1 MLTWGLL
8 MVGLVLLVIGVATGI
23 WIIIGIAVIVI
34 IADVL
39 LVVRRVSRVRRSG
52 AEATG
57 QPETAASSTPIEPTE
72 STEDLDYIEKLK
84 ILAQTRDE
92 GIITEEEFEKK
103 KNEILRDST

>member
-1 MLTWGLL
+1 
-8 MVGLVLLVIGVATGI
+8 MVGLVLLVIGVAIEI
-23 WIIIGIAVIVI
+23 WIIIGIAILVI
-34 IADVL
+34 IADGL
-39 LVVRRVSRVRRSG
+39 LVVRRILRVRRSG

-57 QPETAASSTPIEPTE
+57 QPETEASLTPGEPGE
-72 STEDLDYIEKLK
+72 PAEDLDYIEKLR